1 MVSPGMGPSGQPIT
15 WALVVVGWGLVVAM
29 TVTFTQLAPEYR
41 VWNASVIGALAL
53 FSGARL
59 GVGRG
64 LVITAVAIALKDL
77 CLSLTTPWWEPYPLT
92 WLYMSAYVVLGWWLL
107 RPSPSVSRAVVVGF
121 AASVIFFW
129 VSNFVSW
136 LDQALPYGYSG
147 EGLWNCYIAA
157 IPFYRGTLL
166 GDVGFS
172 AVFFGTHA
180 ALSAVYHR
188 RERALVPEE
197 VRS

>member
-1 MVSPGMGPSGQPIT
+1 
-15 WALVVVGWGLVVAM
+15 M
-29 TVTFTQLAPEYR
+29 TLTFTQLAPEYR

-53 FSGARL
+53 FSAAQL
-59 GVGRG
+59 SLWRG
-64 LVITAVAIALKDL
+64 LVVTAVAITLKDL

-92 WLYMSAYVVLGWWLL
+92 WLYMSGYVVLGWWLL
-107 RPSPSVSRAVVVGF
+107 RPSPSVSRAVAVGF
-121 AASVIFFW
+121 GASVIFFL

-136 LDQALPYGYSG
+136 LDQALPYGYSW

-180 ALSAVYHR
+180 ALHAVYSR
-188 RERALVPEE
+188 RERVLVQEE

>member
-1 MVSPGMGPSGQPIT
+1 MLSPCGGPSGQLIT
-15 WALVVVGWGLVVAM
+15 WGLVVAGWGLVVAM

-41 VWNASVIGALAL
+41 LWNASVIGALAL

-59 GVGRG
+59 GVWRG
-64 LVITAVAIALKDL
+64 LVIITVAIALKDL

-92 WLYMSAYVVLGWWLL
+92 YLYMGSYVVLGWWLL
-107 RPSPSVSRAVVVGF
+107 RPSPSVSRAVAIGF
-121 AASVIFFW
+121 GTSIIFFL

-136 LDQALPYGYSG
+136 LHQALPYGYSG

-197 VRS
+197 GRL